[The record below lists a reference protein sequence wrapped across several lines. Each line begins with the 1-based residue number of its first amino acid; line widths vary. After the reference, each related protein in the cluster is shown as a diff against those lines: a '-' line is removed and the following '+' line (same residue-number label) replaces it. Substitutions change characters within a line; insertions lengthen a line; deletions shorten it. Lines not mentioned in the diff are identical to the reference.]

1 MIRRTIRVA
10 FVFCSLAVLA
20 LMCSLIVHTLA
31 AGGPTPKEA
40 RKLIARL
47 AGIELPSDAVRI
59 KDISAV
65 GNSAVVVAQVE
76 TAFRFVK
83 GNDHTWRVAEIRTGN
98 NRWEE
103 IDMLVRALNA
113 EKTSRARAELET
125 IATAL
130 EAFRRE
136 RGFFV
141 VSDSEGALIDHLSP
155 RYLTRVIRVDPW
167 NRPYLYEGSR
177 DHFTLRSAGPDG
189 KPNTSDDIVRS
200 RSAP

>member
-1 MIRRTIRVA
+1 MIKRKILFGLVFSSFAILLLMGASMVRTR
-10 FVFCSLAVLA
+10 
-20 LMCSLIVHTLA
+20 A
-31 AGGPTPKEA
+31 AGDLTPREA
-40 RKLIARL
+40 RKLIARM

-59 KDISAV
+59 KDISAA

-83 GNDHTWRVAEIRTGN
+83 GNEWRVAEIRTGN

-136 RGFFV
+136 RGFYV
-141 VSDSEGALIDHLSP
+141 VSDNEGALIDHLSP
-155 RYLTRVIRVDPW
+155 RYLTHVIRVDPW
-167 NRPYLYEGSR
+167 GQPYLYEGSR
-177 DHFTLRSAGPDG
+177 DHFTLRSLGPDG
-189 KPNTSDDIVRS
+189 QPSTSDDIILARGT
-200 RSAP
+200 P